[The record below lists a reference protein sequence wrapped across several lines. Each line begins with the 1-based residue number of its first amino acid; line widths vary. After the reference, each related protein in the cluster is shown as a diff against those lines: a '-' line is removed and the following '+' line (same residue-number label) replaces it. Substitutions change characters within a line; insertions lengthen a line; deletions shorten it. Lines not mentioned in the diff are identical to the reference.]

1 MYSIYIYW
9 YTYIW
14 IVNMYIW
21 DLRHGTK
28 FSQNLGTSHKTWLK
42 TKLIFLITFL
52 FKNAFSRS
60 SQRVPLQVGCHPK
73 IVCTCHPQFK
83 KKKHPHTW
91 ISIEIHV
98 YVSFRLKK
106 ESIEIPTYP
115 LDFKEKSIESHLLS
129 IEILA
134 YPYRLKTTK
143 QWKIIWFQVKFL
155 LKISCTPMWFYC
167 SLFGGDNLLMDPD
180 LSGGRGLLIRTWH

>member
-1 MYSIYIYW
+1 MHFQK
-9 YTYIW
+9 
-14 IVNMYIW
+14 
-21 DLRHGTK
+21 LTK
-28 FSQNLGTSHKTWLK
+28 STASGGLPPQNSVH
-42 TKLIFLITFL
+42 
-52 FKNAFSRS
+52 
-60 SQRVPLQVGCHPK
+60 V
-73 IVCTCHPQFK
+73 HPQFK

-134 YPYRLKTTK
+134 YPYRLKTTNNGK
-143 QWKIIWFQVKFL
+143 
-155 LKISCTPMWFYC
+155 
-167 SLFGGDNLLMDPD
+167 
-180 LSGGRGLLIRTWH
+180 